1 MCTFTMKKIRLLQCS
16 LWFPLLDSWR
26 EQSLSELLCIKNWG
40 LITFKLSSRQFVTS
54 SLLVTENS
62 MGFVLWMYNKA
73 CNVWVPRNSSIL
85 FTLESPYFSCLWLR
99 KHWYWR
105 GKQLFPKEPDFKRI
119 SNKRTF
125 HELPWLKS
133 TRNLLTRATKGN
145 KEQLKLGE
153 VWLSW

>member
-1 MCTFTMKKIRLLQCS
+1 MKKIRLLQCS

-73 CNVWVPRNSSIL
+73 CNVWVPGNSSIL
-85 FTLESPYFSCLWLR
+85 FTLESPYFSCLCLR

-105 GKQLFPKEPDFKRI
+105 GKQLFPKEPDFKCI

-145 KEQLKLGE
+145 KEQLKLGK